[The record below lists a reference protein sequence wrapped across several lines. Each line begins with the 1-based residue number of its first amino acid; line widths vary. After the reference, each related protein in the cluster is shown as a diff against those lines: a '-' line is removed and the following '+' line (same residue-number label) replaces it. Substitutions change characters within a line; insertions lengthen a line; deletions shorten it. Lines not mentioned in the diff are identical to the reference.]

1 MSQRTAIALL
11 SGGLDSATAAALAL
25 EQGDRVIGL
34 SFDYGQRHRREL
46 DAAAAVAQQLGLAE
60 HHCISVNLAS
70 WGGSALTDASISIP
84 SEGVQEGIIP
94 TTYVP
99 GRNTVF
105 IAIGL
110 SLAEARG
117 AERLVLGVNAVDY
130 SGYPDCRPDY
140 LKTFQELADLA
151 SKAGREGHGTQLWA
165 PLVHW
170 SKTRIVEEALRLN
183 VPIEATWSCYSGG
196 THPCGVCDSC
206 RIRDEALRAAN
217 RPDLCSS
224 AQR

>member
-60 HHCISVNLAS
+60 HHCIAVNLAS

-183 VPIEATWSCYSGG
+183 VPIEATWSCYSGD
-196 THPCGVCDSC
+196 TQPCGVCDSC

>member
-60 HHCISVNLAS
+60 HHCIAVNLAS

-84 SEGVQEGIIP
+84 SEGVQEGVIP

-183 VPIEATWSCYSGG
+183 VPIEATWSCYSGD
-196 THPCGVCDSC
+196 TQPCGVCDSC

>member
-46 DAAAAVAQQLGLAE
+46 DAATAVAQQLGLAE
-60 HHCISVNLAS
+60 HHCIAVNLAS

-84 SEGVQEGIIP
+84 SEGVQEGVIP

>member
-46 DAAAAVAQQLGLAE
+46 DAAASVAQQLGLAE
-60 HHCISVNLAS
+60 HHCIAVNLAS

-140 LKTFQELADLA
+140 LNAFQTLANLA
-151 SKAGREGHGTQLWA
+151 SKAGREGHGAQLWA
-165 PLVHW
+165 PLVQW
-170 SKTRIVEEALRLN
+170 SKVRIVEEALRLG
-183 VPIEATWSCYSGG
+183 VPIETTWSCYSGG

-206 RIRDEALRAAN
+206 RIRDAALREAG

-224 AQR
+224 TAA

>member
-1 MSQRTAIALL
+1 MSQSTAIALL

-25 EQGDRVIGL
+25 ESGDRVIGL

-46 DAAAAVAQQLGLAE
+46 DAAAAVAKQLGLAE

-84 SEGVQEGIIP
+84 TEGVQEGIIP

-140 LKTFQELADLA
+140 LDRFQELADLA
-151 SKAGREGHGTQLWA
+151 SKAGREGHGTKLWA

-170 SKTRIVEEALRLN
+170 SKTRIVQEALRLN
-183 VPIEATWSCYSGG
+183 VPIKTTWSCYGG
-196 THPCGVCDSC
+196 GSTPCGVCDSC
-206 RIRDEALRAAN
+206 RIRDEALREAN

-224 AQR
+224 AQA

>member
-25 EQGDRVIGL
+25 EQGSRVIGL

-60 HHCISVNLAS
+60 HHCIAVNLAS

-151 SKAGREGHGTQLWA
+151 SKAGREGHGTQLWS